1 MCDNPHIILLR
12 CMGCCLQQKWSSQ
25 VTMLDKLS
33 VNDWYRSM
41 SQNLSVYV
49 AYECIWMGDE
59 YPWQSTGPF
68 SWHHYQ
74 HVWLKNGT
82 VVHDRSVIWI
92 WYASIMLGVC
102 LSCRMKHGRER
113 SSSSESSFEHPTNS
127 VSVIGEEKPYTQEAG
142 SINLYRNISKWT
154 QFLILK

>member
-1 MCDNPHIILLR
+1 MNCVQDLCDNPHIILLR

-25 VTMLDKLS
+25 DTMLDKLS

-49 AYECIWMGDE
+49 AHECIIWMGDE

-82 VVHDRSVIWI
+82 VVHGRSVYNLDMICQ
-92 WYASIMLGVC
+92 YHARVC
-102 LSCRMKHGRER
+102 LSCRMKHRRER
-113 SSSSESSFEHPTNS
+113 SSSSESSFWTSNEQRLSHWRGETIHPRS
-127 VSVIGEEKPYTQEAG
+127 
-142 SINLYRNISKWT
+142 W
-154 QFLILK
+154 